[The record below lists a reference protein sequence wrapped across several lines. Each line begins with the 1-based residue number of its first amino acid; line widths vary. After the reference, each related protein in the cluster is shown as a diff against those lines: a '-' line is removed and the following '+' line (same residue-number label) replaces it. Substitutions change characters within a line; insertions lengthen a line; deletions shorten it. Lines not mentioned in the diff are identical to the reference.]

1 MIYVL
6 SSNYFFVKN
15 FLVEYTNI
23 VLVISMLMININE
36 RRFLNDVI
44 MKSVHIYEWVLILM
58 LKKVI
63 SG

>member
-58 LKKVI
+58 FKKVI